1 MFRYIVRRI
10 LLLIPVTFLIS
21 LLTFSLLR
29 LLPGDATLS
38 LLQGSR
44 DQAAAA
50 KLRESLGIDQPF
62 HMQYLRW
69 IGGVL
74 RADLGVSLR
83 DGTPVIND
91 IARTF
96 PVTLELTILASL
108 ISGLI
113 AVPLGVISAVYQDR
127 FPDYAGRILSIL
139 WLSVPGFWLGTL
151 ILVAGARWFQW
162 APPLR
167 YTSFFD
173 NPWLNL
179 QQFFLPA
186 LCIAAYSAAA
196 MTRLT
201 RSTLLEVLRQ
211 DYVRTATAKGLSGRA
226 VIWGHALKNALIP
239 VITVMGI
246 QVAFLLGG
254 AVVIESVFSLPGLGR
269 LTINAIQAR
278 DYPLVQ
284 AIVLFVAMMV
294 VVVNLLV
301 DLIYAVIDPRIRYG
315 EAT

>member
-1 MFRYIVRRI
+1 MTKYLIRRI
-10 LLLIPVTFLIS
+10 LLIIPVAFLVS
-21 LLTFSLLR
+21 LLAFSLLR
-29 LLPGDATLS
+29 LLPGDVTLAM
-38 LLQGSR
+38 LQGSR
-44 DQAAAA
+44 DPAAAA
-50 KLRESLGIDQPF
+50 KLRESLGLDQPF
-62 HMQYLRW
+62 HVQYVRW
-69 IGGVL
+69 ISGLL
-74 RADLGVSLR
+74 RADFGTSLR
-83 DGTPVIND
+83 DGSPVIHD
-91 IARTF
+91 IARAF
-96 PVTLELTILASL
+96 PVTLELTLLASL
-108 ISGLI
+108 ISALV
-113 AVPLGVISAVYQDR
+113 AVPLGVVSAIYQDR
-127 FPDYAGRILSIL
+127 LPDYAGRILSIV

-167 YTSFFD
+167 YTSFFE

-179 QQFFLPA
+179 QQFLLPA

-201 RSTLLEVLRQ
+201 RSTLLEVMRQ

-239 VITVMGI
+239 VVTVMGI

-284 AIVLFVAMMV
+284 AIVLIVAMMV
-294 VVVNLLV
+294 VVVNLFV
-301 DLIYAVIDPRIRYG
+301 DLIYGLIDPRIRYG
-315 EAT
+315 DAA